1 MAAYGRLS
9 PSCFSV
15 MCADDVPTQIG
26 AWEMSSSILMNTDVP
41 DALKTLAAQT
51 LKTKVGTLGVTPRYT
66 C

>member
-1 MAAYGRLS
+1 
-9 PSCFSV
+9 